1 MNKIL
6 TKLDPYLIKKT
17 HIIDIY
23 SKEGI
28 YQVSENQ
35 TYKMYIKSEKNHRN
49 IVLYQ
54 RRFETAPLRGAIVQ
68 TVTGNLVEV
77 SSAER
82 IEIFN
87 GVNVTNDTN
96 ITLVIDDSVIE
107 KEPVYQLP
115 YDHINIPLI
124 IQRYS
129 LNKNTKNTKN
139 MNGIVLVIEFIDNTT
154 TNENA
159 MPINYYFEYNSQNG
173 DNIPVEDINV
183 FLSLLN

>member
-6 TKLDPYLIKKT
+6 TKLEPYLIKKT
-17 HIIDIY
+17 HTIDIY
-23 SKEGI
+23 SKEGM

-35 TYKMYIKSEKNHRN
+35 TYKMYIKSEKNHKN
-49 IVLYQ
+49 IVLDK
-54 RRFETAPLRGAIVQ
+54 
-68 TVTGNLVEV
+68 N
-77 SSAER
+77 ER
-82 IEIFN
+82 
-87 GVNVTNDTN
+87 DDKN

-124 IQRYS
+124 VQRYS
-129 LNKNTKNTKN
+129 LNKNTKN
-139 MNGIVLVIEFIDNTT
+139 MNGIVLVIEFIDN
-154 TNENA
+154 NENA

-173 DNIPVEDINV
+173 NNMPLEDINV